1 MAQLILTV
9 HTGGHDAA
17 AAVFEDYTL
26 HAARCCPARSADAP

>member
-26 HAARCCPARSADAP
+26 HATRCALLSSSIG